1 MLDQAL
7 AEPRSTSVLEH
18 TDGFVRGRV
27 SIVLPAFNEEA
38 NITQTISKV
47 REQFEAICTDCEIVV
62 VDDGSRDGTW
72 AAVENLGEKNTHII
86 GHPRNQGKGYS
97 LKRGFYHAT
106 GEIAFMVDSDMEV
119 WPQDLRAFFAAL
131 ESADIVIG
139 SKRHS
144 NSRVRTPTIRKFL
157 SLGFNMLEHLL
168 IGVKVSDTQ
177 VGVKAARSGALY
189 TILPSLAVK
198 RYAFDAELLAV
209 ATLFGFRIKE
219 LPVDIDLKASFS
231 GKQVARMLLDLLGIA
246 YRLRVKK
253 WYQRNFIRMRST
265 YKPLITLE
273 RTAAIH
279 RNLSNK

>member
-1 MLDQAL
+1 MLEQTL
-7 AEPRSTSVLEH
+7 AEPRSSSTLEYV
-18 TDGFVRGRV
+18 DGFVRGRV

-38 NITQTISKV
+38 NIAQTISKV
-47 REQFEAICTDCEIVV
+47 REQFKTVCADCEIIV

-72 AAVENLGEKNTHII
+72 AAVENLDEKNIQII

-97 LKRGFYHAT
+97 LKRGLYHAT

-119 WPQDLRAFFAAL
+119 WPQNLAAFFAAL
-131 ESADIVIG
+131 GSADIVIG

-144 NSRVRTPTIRKFL
+144 SSRVRTPTMRKFL
-157 SLGFNMLEHLL
+157 SLGFNLLERIL

-177 VGVKAARSGALY
+177 VGVKAARSEALY
-189 TILPSLAVK
+189 TILPTLAVK

-209 ATLFGFRIKE
+209 AALLGFRIKE

-246 YRLRVKK
+246 YRLRIKK
-253 WYQRNFIRMRST
+253 WYQRNFIRMKST

-273 RTAAIH
+273 RTA
-279 RNLSNK
+279 SGP